1 MVLYLLLFWNFVVLF
16 SLYSKVVQNVINFI
30 LDVSISLHIHPFKS
44 NNIRPKHNISYYS
57 NNIYNYNV
65 LMPITATTATPSTYW
80 DADAIGTN
88 ITRDSEEYNF
98 IIGTLS
104 FVVLE
109 LCGFIFIYSKVV
121 RNFPNVINLIL
132 DVSYLFVY
140 SSFQIKKHKT
150 STVEEFKDTK
160 GVIRIRKSE
169 KDRQHNNQK

>member
-1 MVLYLLLFWNFVVLF
+1 
-16 SLYSKVVQNVINFI
+16 
-30 LDVSISLHIHPFKS
+30 
-44 NNIRPKHNISYYS
+44 
-57 NNIYNYNV
+57 
-65 LMPITATTATPSTYW
+65 MPITATTATPSTYW
-80 DADAIGTN
+80 DADTIGMN
-88 ITRDSEEYNF
+88 IIRDSEEYNF